1 MSTLPNQ
8 TTTWAGISNKVQEF
22 HEWEKTYPFNC
33 ADEHTKLACYL
44 IDQIKAESRNLMDFN
59 HPVLG
64 LISFMNEQN
73 NRLQELLLAYLT
85 LTVTGDNSH
94 ALALIKGERLHINL
108 NTSYV
113 NATKCY
119 GYPNSSRDEF
129 ERFASTNRLLQE
141 YDFTRNPYA
150 EDEYD
155 ASPLQGAWEAWKETH
170 KHPVVPRTILAD
182 LCSQDHDTKINAERT
197 LLALLANQ
205 EAP

>member
-8 TTTWAGISNKVQEF
+8 TTTSTGISNKVQEF

-33 ADEHTKLACYL
+33 ADETTKLICYL
-44 IDQIKAESRNLMDFN
+44 IDQIKAESRNLPNFN
-59 HPVLG
+59 HPVVG

-94 ALALIKGERLHINL
+94 ALALIRGERLHINL
-108 NTSYV
+108 NASYV
-113 NATKCY
+113 KAINCY
-119 GYPNSSRDEF
+119 NHHKTTRDEF
-129 ERFASTNRLLQE
+129 EHFASTNRFLQE
-141 YDFTRNPYA
+141 FEFTRNPYA

-155 ASPLQGAWEAWKETH
+155 AIPLQGAWEAWKETH
-170 KHPVVPRTILAD
+170 HVIPRSILAD

-205 EAP
+205 